1 MHRHGYKQLNRDSY
15 LSLNPSRP
23 NKPDPHLPNLASGLT
38 QIGLVL
44 YLLLEQV

>member
-15 LSLNPSRP
+15 LSLNLSHPK
-23 NKPDPHLPNLASGLT
+23 KPDPPLPNPTSGLT
-38 QIGLVL
+38 QIELVL

>member
-15 LSLNPSRP
+15 LRLSLNRP
-23 NKPDPHLPNLASGLT
+23 NKPNPPLPNLASGLT
-38 QIGLVL
+38 QIELVL

>member
-15 LSLNPSRP
+15 LGLSPSRP
-23 NKPDPHLPNLASGLT
+23 NKPGPPLPNLASGLT

>member
-15 LSLNPSRP
+15 LSLTPSCP
-23 NKPDPHLPNLASGLT
+23 NKPDPPLPNLASGLT
-38 QIGLVL
+38 QIELVL